1 VNNQRFI
8 LMRMLSVVIL
18 SILFIIPGTAFA
30 EQWRSFTDINEVRD
44 IVFFDG
50 VLWCATGGGLAG
62 FHADGEYYEIY
73 SNLSG
78 FDGNSL
84 NRITTDSE
92 DGLWLAVQNRIL
104 QRFDPSSHLV
114 THTVSQVSE
123 VSSINDI
130 IVDTRGIY
138 LATNAGIARVKYYP
152 DQDQW
157 HWYERYT
164 RLDSF
169 PDQTAVNAIEI
180 QGDFLW
186 AATAHGVARG
196 DMTAPAP
203 LTWENYTSAEGL
215 AGNDVHDIAVFN
227 DALYAGTD
235 NGVSVWNGLNWTTSN
250 ASLIVSRLEAV
261 NGSLLAVTQDNVVSF
276 DGTGWSRI
284 GAARSWATSITV
296 DDQNRTWIGLTRNGS
311 ESGGVALAGA
321 DSWTNMFP
329 NCPSTNIAFDMTFA
343 NNGDLLLVGGRI
355 SGEFGLNRWNTAFW
369 QSWTRPEMEQPL
381 FDCSHRSVAVDI
393 TGGIWVGTSGGG
405 VANYTFNADGTLNT
419 VNIFDHSAG
428 RLIGYDD
435 GRNINTVLAPAVAA
449 DDNGNIWVVNR
460 GAVNGNVLVC
470 IPREFIENP
479 SSDIDWYYFH
489 RSLFGNFPNPDL
501 IAIDGHGR
509 KWLATTSTSGQG
521 RGVYMFNDN
530 NTPLETA
537 DDDTLGPIPGLHQQ
551 EARCIAW
558 DPDGYIWVGTID
570 GAYYMRTDVDNLR
583 GYSFRRFYHAQ
594 DEPVNAIAFDSA
606 GNKWL
611 GTNHGIM
618 IIAPDLFTVIDRITT
633 DYPSQLPDSVV
644 NSIVID
650 PRDGWAYIGTNA
662 GTAGMRTPYRDY
674 GPSIIEDVTVE
685 PNPFKPGEGDG
696 RLYFTGTSLAN
707 DASVAIYTPD
717 GRLVRKLNYA
727 EAGRGWNG
735 YNDNCEKVASGIYL
749 ILTYNGK
756 SQAGQGKVAV
766 IW

>member
-1 VNNQRFI
+1 
-8 LMRMLSVVIL
+8 MLSAVIL
-18 SILFIIPGTAFA
+18 SILFIIPGTAAA
-30 EQWRSFTDINEVRD
+30 EQWRSYTDIHEVRD
-44 IVFFDG
+44 IVFSNG

-84 NRITTDSE
+84 NRITTDTYG
-92 DGLWLAVQNRIL
+92 GLWLAVQNRIL

-130 IVDTRGIY
+130 AVRYFTPINSNGGIY
-138 LATNAGIARVKYYP
+138 LATNAGIARVKYYH
-152 DQDQW
+152 DLDQW
-157 HWYERYT
+157 HWSERYT
-164 RLDSF
+164 RLGSF
-169 PDQTAVNAIEI
+169 PDQTAVNAIVI
-180 QGDFLW
+180 QGAFFLW
-186 AATAHGVARG
+186 AATAHGVACG

-203 LTWENYTSAEGL
+203 LTWVNYTSADGL
-215 AGNDVHDIAVFN
+215 AGNNVYDLAIFN

-235 NGVSVWNGLNWTTSN
+235 NGISVWDGSNWTTSD

-261 NGSLLAVTQDNVVSF
+261 NGSLLGVTQDSVVSF
-276 DGTGWSRI
+276 DGTRWSRI

-321 DSWTNMFP
+321 DSWTNMHP
-329 NCPSTNIAFDMTFA
+329 NCPSTNIALDLTFA
-343 NNGDLLLVGGRI
+343 HNGDLLLIGGRI
-355 SGEFGLNRWNTAFW
+355 PGEFGLNRWNTAFW
-369 QSWTRPEMEQPL
+369 QSWTRPGMEQSIYG
-381 FDCSHRSVAVDI
+381 FSHRSVAVDI
-393 TGGIWVGTSGGG
+393 TGGIWVGTFGGG
-405 VANYTFNADGTLNT
+405 VANYTFNADGTLNA
-419 VNIFDHSAG
+419 VNIFDHSAATGG

-435 GRNINTVLAPAVAA
+435 QHLNTVLAPAVAA
-449 DDNGNIWVVNR
+449 DNNGNIWVVNR
-460 GAVNGNVLVC
+460 GAADGNVLVC

-479 SSDIDWYYFH
+479 SSGIDWYYFH
-489 RSLFGNFPNPDL
+489 RSIFGSFPDLDL

-530 NTPLETA
+530 GTPLEAA
-537 DDDTLGPIPGLHQQ
+537 DDDTLGPITGLNQQ
-551 EARCIAW
+551 EARCLAW

-570 GAYYMRTDVDNLR
+570 GAYYMRTDVENLR
-583 GYSFRRFYHAQ
+583 GCDFRRFYHAQ
-594 DEPVNAIAFDSA
+594 DEPVNTIAFDPA

-611 GTNHGIM
+611 GTNNGIM
-618 IIAPDLFTVIDRITT
+618 IIAPDLFTVVDHITT
-633 DYPSQLPDSVV
+633 DYPSQLPVSVV

-662 GTAGMRTPYRDY
+662 GTVGMRTPYRDY
-674 GPSIIEDVTVE
+674 GPSIGDVTVE
-685 PNPFKPGEGDG
+685 PNPFKPDEGDG

-717 GRLVRKLNYA
+717 GRLVRKLNHA

-735 YNDNCEKVASGIYL
+735 YNDNGEKVASGIYL